1 MKNPL
6 RSPWFARFLLPGFCF
21 QSMIIAGG
29 YGTGREIVEFFMTAG
44 VRGGLLGMTLITMP
58 LWSLLCA
65 LAFEVARRARAYDY
79 RSFAEELLGPFQWIY
94 EVLYL
99 AAMLVVVS
107 VVAAAGGEIVSRS
120 LGLPYLAGVL
130 AIAAAVGWLTYRGTG
145 AVERFL
151 SFWSL
156 ALYAVYLAL
165 LAAAFQAFG
174 PGISEAV
181 RSGTVGA
188 GWIRGGAEYMAYNIG
203 TLPAVLF
210 CARHLTSRRDAA
222 LAGAAA
228 GFIGIFPAILFFV
241 AISGFSVEV
250 LNEAVPS
257 VYLLERIGSPLLS
270 VAFQV
275 ILFGTLVETATSL
288 IHAVNERLARTLE
301 EGRRSLPSGFRPAVS
316 TVALLLAVLLA
327 QAGLGSLIAVGYRIL
342 TYGFWVVFVLPLLC
356 VGLPRL
362 LRARGGAS

>member
-6 RSPWFARFLLPGFCF
+6 RSTWFSRFLLPGFCF

-29 YGTGREIVEFFMTAG
+29 YGTGREIVEFFVTQG
-44 VRGGLLGMTLITMP
+44 VLGGLLGMTLITMP

-65 LAFEVARRARAYDY
+65 LAFEVARRARAFDY
-79 RSFAEELLGPFQWIY
+79 RSFARELLGPLWRYY
-94 EVLYL
+94 EYLYL

-130 AIAAAVGWLTYRGTG
+130 AIAIAVGWLTYRGTS

-165 LAAAFQAFG
+165 VAAAFHAFG
-174 PGISEAV
+174 PDISEAV
-181 RSGTVGA
+181 RSGTA
-188 GWIRGGAEYMAYNIG
+188 EPGWVRGGAEYMAYNIG

-257 VYLLERIGSPLLS
+257 VYLLERIGSPVLS

-275 ILFGTLVETATSL
+275 VLFGTLVETATSL
-288 IHAVNERLARTLE
+288 IHAVNERVARTLE
-301 EGRRSLPSGFRPAVS
+301 ERRRVLPSGWRPAIS
-316 TVALLLAVLLA
+316 MAALLGAVLLA
-327 QAGLGSLIAVGYRIL
+327 QAGLGALIGIGYRIL
-342 TYGFWVVFVLPLLC
+342 TYGFWLVFVLPLLF
-356 VGLPRL
+356 VGIPRL
-362 LRARGGAS
+362 FRAR